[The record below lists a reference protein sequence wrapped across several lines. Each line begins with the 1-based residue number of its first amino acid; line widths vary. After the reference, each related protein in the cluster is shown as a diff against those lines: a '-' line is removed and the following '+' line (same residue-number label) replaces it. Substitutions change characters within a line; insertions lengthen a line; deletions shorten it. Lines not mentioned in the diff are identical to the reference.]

1 MEANPLVIERL
12 KSRKQISPHLMHL
25 KSSKTRT
32 QTPEQSMSPTT
43 WPPWVPS
50 SSGHWENQL
59 FFFLMKIGLFS
70 ANPHSIITSIV
81 CSIDLIDFTYATRDM
96 ETALL
101 SIFMFFFCSERLI
114 RQRHPTLSLI
124 ESKHFPSY
132 PCWLETFCWLF
143 FTEFIYTSY
152 YYHHHHY
159 RSRLLWSEILAR
171 SISLWHH

>member
-101 SIFMFFFCSERLI
+101 YFHVLFLFREIDSS
-114 RQRHPTLSLI
+114 TTSDSLAYWI
-124 ESKHFPSY
+124 
-132 PCWLETFCWLF
+132 ETFS
-143 FTEFIYTSY
+143 FIP
-152 YYHHHHY
+152 
-159 RSRLLWSEILAR
+159 LLTRNILLTFLYGVYIYIVLL
-171 SISLWHH
+171 SSSS